1 MMGERVLESIAEAS
15 EISKQFQ
22 FRLGTN
28 LLRGSHAVHL
38 GTTEPRLA
46 EPETGTLGQPGG
58 RTITVKNRN
67 SPDSCR

>member
-1 MMGERVLESIAEAS
+1 MMIAEAS

-38 GTTEPRLA
+38 GTAEPRLA
-46 EPETGTLGQPGG
+46 EPETGTLGQHDEQ
-58 RTITVKNRN
+58 VK
-67 SPDSCR
+67 SL